1 MSEDAIAEIAR
12 ILEETEDADEALI
25 RVVARIVEE
34 PDTAWAGVAFVED
47 RMLALGPS
55 TGDPDASARIRTPIE
70 FQGDLVGEL
79 VVHGAGDPAALA
91 RVADL
96 IAPYVLIGW
105 DTGGEAWEP

>member
-12 ILEETEDADEALI
+12 ILEATEDADEALT

-34 PDTAWAGVAFVED
+34 PNIAWAGVAFVED
-47 RMLALGPS
+47 GALALGPS
-55 TGDPDASARIRTPIE
+55 TGDPDESVRIRIPIA

-79 VVHGAGDPAALA
+79 VVDGAEDAAVLG

-105 DTGGEAWEP
+105 DTRGEAWEP